1 MESWLQHYWIELA
14 GTIFAIIYLSL
25 SIRENI
31 WLWPVGFLTS
41 FFYLIVFFQSR
52 LYADMGLQFYYLVV
66 SVYGWFHWL
75 GQRNKG
81 VLVKTVLPTVSITK
95 LEWIV
100 YLLAIGILIIFIY
113 LALIFLPGLLNL
125 PPSDLPLGDAF
136 TTAASIVA
144 TWMLARK
151 ILENWLIWIVVNA
164 FSLGMYA
171 YKGLHITVFLFVIY
185 TAMSVVG
192 YYRWKT
198 HMQQEPAIKV

>member
-1 MESWLQHYWIELA
+1 MESWLQQYWIELA

-66 SVYGWFHWL
+66 SVYGWFHWM
-75 GQRNKG
+75 GQRKNG
-81 VLVKTVLPTVSITK
+81 VLVKTDLPTVSIVK
-95 LEWIV
+95 KQWIV

-113 LALIFLPGLLNL
+113 IALIFLPGMLDL

-171 YKGLHITVFLFVIY
+171 YKGLYITVFLFVIY

-192 YYRWKT
+192 YYRWKR
-198 HMQQEPAIKV
+198 HMQHNATVNV

>member
-1 MESWLQHYWIELA
+1 MESWLQQYWIELA

-66 SVYGWFHWL
+66 SVYGWFHWM
-75 GQRNKG
+75 GQRKNG
-81 VLVKTVLPTVSITK
+81 VLVKTDLPTVSIVK
-95 LEWIV
+95 MQWIV

-113 LALIFLPGLLNL
+113 IALIFLPGMLDL

-151 ILENWLIWIVVNA
+151 FLENWLIWIVVNA

-171 YKGLHITVFLFVIY
+171 YKGLYITVFLFVIY

-192 YYRWKT
+192 YYRWKR
-198 HMQQEPAIKV
+198 HMLHNATVNV